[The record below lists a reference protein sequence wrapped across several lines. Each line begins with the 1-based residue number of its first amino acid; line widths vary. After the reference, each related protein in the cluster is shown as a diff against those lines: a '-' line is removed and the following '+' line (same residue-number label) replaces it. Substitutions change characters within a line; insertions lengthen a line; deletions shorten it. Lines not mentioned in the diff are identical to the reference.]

1 MRTSP
6 GWQPATKQ
14 GLQSDSHKKL
24 ERTSATVVH
33 AVCPINTVDSARRD
47 PEQRTQPCCT
57 QSPDQIH
64 INCVLF
70 SHKWM
75 FFLSHSMCSTLLCR
89 KRKLIQAFRHQKAGH
104 SHQEKAL
111 YFALTLCRMFQV
123 FCCKESL
130 RWLFLALMDFAV
142 FGIQCTS

>member
-14 GLQSDSHKKL
+14 GLQSYSHKKL
-24 ERTSATVVH
+24 ERTSATDVH
-33 AVCPINTVDSARRD
+33 AVRPINTVDSARRD
-47 PEQRTQPCCT
+47 PEQGTQPCCT

-89 KRKLIQAFRHQKAGH
+89 KRNSYRPSDTKKLAILTRKRHFTLLSHSAACFRFSAVRKA
-104 SHQEKAL
+104 SDD
-111 YFALTLCRMFQV
+111 YF
-123 FCCKESL
+123 
-130 RWLFLALMDFAV
+130 
-142 FGIQCTS
+142 